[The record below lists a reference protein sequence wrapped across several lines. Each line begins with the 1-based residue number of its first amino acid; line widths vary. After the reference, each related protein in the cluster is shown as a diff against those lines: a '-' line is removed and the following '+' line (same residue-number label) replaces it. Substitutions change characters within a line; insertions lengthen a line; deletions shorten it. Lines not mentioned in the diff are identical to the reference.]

1 MQLEEKEYSGAR
13 SSGVP
18 RAAVNTAAHV
28 IGFGFGL
35 HSSGSHNH
43 SRNLGA
49 AIRIAVRVAATA
61 TQTPIRVRMSWRD
74 HSVRGPSSLVFL
86 SCIRV
91 VSRSIRIGNAS
102 VEVTRWMKAR
112 A

>member
-1 MQLEEKEYSGAR
+1 MQLEEKEYSG
-13 SSGVP
+13 SGVP
-18 RAAVNTAAHV
+18 RVAVNTAAHV
-28 IGFGFGL
+28 VGFGFGL
-35 HSSGSHNH
+35 HSSGSHDH